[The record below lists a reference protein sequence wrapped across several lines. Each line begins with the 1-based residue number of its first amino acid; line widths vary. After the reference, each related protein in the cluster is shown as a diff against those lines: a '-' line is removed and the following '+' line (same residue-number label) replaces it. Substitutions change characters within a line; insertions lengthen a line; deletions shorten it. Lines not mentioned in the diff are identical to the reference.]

1 MKLYRIINASFWAI
15 VAVAL
20 SIAVVIE
27 WGKNAACP
35 AQSLVLA
42 CAFYTASCAAL
53 CGVIDQ
59 TIQGK

>member
-27 WGKNAACP
+27 WSKNGYP

>member
-27 WGKNAACP
+27 WSKNGCP
-35 AQSLVLA
+35 AQSLVLG
-42 CAFYTASCAAL
+42 CTFYMASCAAL

>member
-27 WGKNAACP
+27 WSSKAAP
-35 AQSLVLA
+35 AQSLVMA
-42 CAFYTASCAAL
+42 CAFYTAACAAL

>member
-27 WGKNAACP
+27 WSSKAAP

-42 CAFYTASCAAL
+42 CAFYMAACAAL